1 MEKSIGQTLC
11 ILTATNMLETHKN
24 LARRK
29 KMRKG
34 ALRWLTATQQ
44 LLKSAARSNT
54 KRSAFPVTQTSVIFH
69 IRKGKTD
76 FCIYIK
82 GRRPEQSSQKN
93 VHHTDLCHRSMTT
106 LVFQWEIQS
115 IPEMPSVVSHPHT
128 SSLSLSH

>member
-1 MEKSIGQTLC
+1 MEKSIGQTFC

-29 KMRKG
+29 KMIKG

-69 IRKGKTD
+69 NRKGKTD

-93 VHHTDLCHRSMTT
+93 VHHTDLCHD
-106 LVFQWEIQS
+106 L
-115 IPEMPSVVSHPHT
+115 
-128 SSLSLSH
+128 